1 MSDRPQSIV
10 FVVDD
15 DASVRKALGRLLR
28 SAGYAFESYSSAGS
42 FLARSPAV
50 CPACVTLDLRMP
62 GLSGLELQLALAA
75 AGRSESIIFITGH
88 GDIPACASAMKAGAI
103 DFLLKPFRDEDLLR
117 AIARSLERSEHLFR
131 ERVERVRV
139 RALVDQLTP
148 RERQVMELV
157 IAGRLN
163 KQIAAELG
171 ASEKTIKV
179 HRGRVMQ
186 KLRVLSV
193 AELVRL
199 AEKLEGPGQLGGESV
214 PTSPTCQYR

>member
-15 DASVRKALGRLLR
+15 DASVRKALGRVLR
-28 SAGYAFESYSSAGS
+28 SAGYVCESFPSAGA
-42 FLARSPAV
+42 FLARSVAA
-50 CPACVTLDLRMP
+50 CPACVILDLRMP
-62 GLSGLELQLALAA
+62 GLSGLELQRALAA

-103 DFLLKPFRDEDLLR
+103 DFLLKPFRDEDLLV
-117 AIARSLERSEHLFR
+117 AVDRSLERSEHLFR
-131 ERVERVRV
+131 DRAETSRVRF
-139 RALVDQLTP
+139 LVDQLTP
-148 RERQVMELV
+148 REHQVMDLV
-157 IAGRLN
+157 IAGKLN

-186 KLRVLSV
+186 KLRIVSV
-193 AELVRL
+193 ADLVRL
-199 AEKLEGPGQLGGESV
+199 AEKLDTRGESL
-214 PTSPTCQYR
+214 PTPNR

>member
-28 SAGYAFESYSSAGS
+28 SAGYAFESFPSAGA
-42 FLARSPAV
+42 FLERSSPV
-50 CPACVTLDLRMP
+50 CPACVILDLRMP
-62 GLSGLELQLALAA
+62 GLSGLELQHALAT

-88 GDIPACASAMKAGAI
+88 ADIPACANAMKAGAI
-103 DFLLKPFRDEDLLR
+103 DFLLKPFRNEDLLN
-117 AIARSLERSEHLFR
+117 AVTRSLERAERLFC
-131 ERVERVRV
+131 ERTERTKIQ
-139 RALVDQLTP
+139 ALVHQLTP
-148 RERQVMELV
+148 REHQVMELV

-186 KLRVLSV
+186 KLRVPSV

-199 AEKLEGPGQLGGESV
+199 AEKLG
-214 PTSPTCQYR
+214 SPDGNEEHRTKVS